1 METNFIFFGICLFG
15 GMVIG
20 ALLCYGL
27 LKDAAYNA
35 VEDVIEENYQ
45 LKKLNSRL
53 QATLR
58 RVVPDQSLWGFTKG
72 AERR

>member
-20 ALLCYGL
+20 ALLTYGCIS
-27 LKDAAYNA
+27 DAFNEHMDK
-35 VEDVIEENYQ
+35 VFEQNNNLILEN
-45 LKKLNSRL
+45 KRL
-53 QATLR
+53 RATLR
-58 RVVPDQSLWGFTKG
+58 RVIPDQSLWGFTKG